1 MPNDCPSAQRTTDQ
15 RDQRENPHGD
25 RPSPPQSAPQSGPP
39 LHGGLEQLRD
49 SHT

>member
-1 MPNDCPSAQRTTDQ
+1 MPNDHPTAQRATDQ
-15 RDQRENPHGD
+15 RDQRKD
-25 RPSPPQSAPQSGPP
+25 RPSPPQGAPYNGPP